1 VGTLVPV
8 IGLVQVGLQS
18 MADRYTYLPS
28 IGIAILVAWGI
39 PSFFKNAAV
48 KRKIL
53 LPGALVVLGILAAF
67 TWRQCGYWKNSLELF
82 SHTLNVTKNN
92 FLAYNNRGNAYAKI
106 GRYQAAID
114 DYNKALQI
122 KPQYSFAFYNRGFA
136 YYNLGLYRQAIE
148 DYSEA
153 IRLNPRYTDAYN
165 NRGIIYLLQGHKEEG
180 CADARKA
187 CALGKCRLLE
197 IAKSKKD
204 CP

>member
-39 PSFFKNAAV
+39 PSFVKNAAV

-82 SHTLNVTKNN
+82 SHTLNVTKII
-92 FLAYNNRGNAYAKI
+92 FWPIITAEMLTQKSDGIKRRSTITIRHSKSNRNIHSLFTTGASPIIISACI
-106 GRYQAAID
+106 GR
-114 DYNKALQI
+114 
-122 KPQYSFAFYNRGFA
+122 R
-136 YYNLGLYRQAIE
+136 
-148 DYSEA
+148 
-153 IRLNPRYTDAYN
+153 
-165 NRGIIYLLQGHKEEG
+165 
-180 CADARKA
+180 
-187 CALGKCRLLE
+187 
-197 IAKSKKD
+197 
-204 CP
+204 